1 MKKSGVITAG
11 SLFIPS
17 FLRAGM
23 FSDEL
28 LIQNKR
34 LVVIQLSG
42 GNDGI
47 NTIIPYGLDEYYQNR
62 SRVGIKADEI
72 LKIDEKFGFHPKM
85 EGFRELYGRGM
96 VSIINAVGYPNPNRS
111 HFKSMDIW
119 HSAANTTE
127 NWSTGWLGRYMDSNC
142 QHAYQGIEYEGSL
155 SMAMKGKELSGIA
168 LTNPQ
173 AFHDTIHS
181 DFYDRLKTPETTN
194 SELDFLY
201 KIFNDTRSSAV
212 YIYDQY
218 KLKTNPTVYPFD
230 EFSRK
235 LKDIA
240 TLIRSGIQT
249 PVFYTSM
256 GGFDT
261 HVGQPISHARL
272 LEQLDRGVTTFVK
285 DLESEN
291 LMKDTTILIFSEFGR
306 RLKDNASRGTDHGKA
321 GVTFVIDSNLNSE
334 AHTYNSINLTDL
346 DDGDPQFNID
356 FRRIYAEILG
366 KILKA
371 DADHVLN
378 RHFDPLKLF

>member
-1 MKKSGVITAG
+1 
-11 SLFIPS
+11 
-17 FLRAGM
+17 M

-62 SRVGIKADEI
+62 SRIGIKADEI